1 MAATVKAKEVVDLE
15 VAQMEVA
22 GLGLEEG
29 LGEAQL
35 AEEEATAARVGG
47 REMAQEEAG
56 KGVAG

>member
-1 MAATVKAKEVVDLE
+1 MAATVTAKEAVALG
-15 VAQMEVA
+15 VAQVEVA

-47 REMAQEEAG
+47 WEMAKEEVG
-56 KGVAG
+56 KGVAD

>member
-47 REMAQEEAG
+47 REMAQEEGG

>member
-47 REMAQEEAG
+47 REMAQEEVG

>member
-47 REMAQEEAG
+47 RETAQEEGG